1 MLSSDMIPM
10 VRDVVNREGQIVT
23 LSLIDDTGVYNPDTS
38 EVVLDDPVE
47 HTTKAIFLDFAILAN
62 GLQTKGGGTIEMND
76 KQVYLLPI
84 DTTTKEVFSRKPSPA
99 GDTITDVNGKVWR
112 IVLIK
117 EYNPS
122 GSNTIMYDML
132 VRA

>member
-1 MLSSDMIPM
+1 MLYSDIFPSILE
-10 VRDVVNREGQIVT
+10 NIKREGQTVT
-23 LSLIDDTGVYNPDTS
+23 ISLIDDTGVYDPDTS

-99 GDTITDVNGKVWR
+99 GDTITDASGKVWR

-117 EYNPS
+117 EYNTS